1 MMDSKLIKKLEP
13 LEEKF
18 DCSLLTE
25 DEALEFIKSDSE
37 EIIKA
42 LDYEIDLVK
51 EDKDDN
57 EVKAYIKGIE
67 ASKFAIRSVLNTRI
81 EEGF

>member
-25 DEALEFIKSDSE
+25 DEALEFIKSDLE

-42 LDYEIDLVK
+42 LDHEINLVK
-51 EDKDDN
+51 HVPEAKSWI
-57 EVKAYIKGIE
+57 YGIE
-67 ASKFAIRSVLNTRI
+67 TSKNIIKMIIDSRI
-81 EEGF
+81 ELGF